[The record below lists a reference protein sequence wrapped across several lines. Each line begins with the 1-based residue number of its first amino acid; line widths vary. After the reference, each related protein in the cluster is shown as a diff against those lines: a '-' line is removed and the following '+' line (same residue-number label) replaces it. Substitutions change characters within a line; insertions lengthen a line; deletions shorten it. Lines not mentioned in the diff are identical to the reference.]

1 LIRGVAF
8 TILTAAV
15 LATTGCGEGGASDA
29 VTAFAAAL
37 ADSSYSEAWTM
48 LTPES
53 RILYDSTVTVLHRF
67 GWTESQASVLRL
79 AGELTEAEFDS
90 LTGEELFTRMV
101 AIAPEVHNLSTSVQ
115 SVSYPDT
122 LTGVVVMRT
131 DDGLQEIVA
140 RRTGAVWLID
150 LTSLTPPV
158 QEGE

>member
-1 LIRGVAF
+1 LIRAIAF
-8 TILTAAV
+8 SVLIAVV
-15 LATTGCGEGGASDA
+15 LASAGCGEGGASDA
-29 VTAFAAAL
+29 ATAFAVAL

-48 LTPES
+48 ITPES
-53 RILYDSTVTVLHRF
+53 QMLYDSTVAVLHQF
-67 GWTESQASVLRL
+67 GWTESQVSVLRL

-90 LTGEELFTRMV
+90 LTGEKLFMKMV

-131 DDGLQEIVA
+131 DNGLQEIVA